1 VTFRELKNATMMHVY
16 ELDDPDFWVNPYE
29 VDYQY
34 LFDTW
39 SQLPNHEKSIEN
51 ECTKHMEFINGLNCK
66 TEIPMNLMFVT
77 QCEAYLSAFAN
88 LSLPKRLK
96 YITILLYCSQPNHTI
111 TFDNIN
117 KNALDFLYA
126 AQLIDIKEDTGIPI
140 TTKEGMYF
148 LYRFLI
154 SKDLKA
160 EFI

>member
-1 VTFRELKNATMMHVY
+1 MHVFV
-16 ELDDPDFWVNPYE
+16 LDNPYKYINIFD

-34 LFDTW
+34 LFDIW
-39 SQLPNHEKSIEN
+39 SRLPNHCNSIEN

-66 TEIPMNLMFVT
+66 TEVPMNLMFVS
-77 QCEAYLSAFAN
+77 QCEAYLSAFSN

-96 YITILLYCSQPNHTI
+96 YIAILLYCSQPNHTI
-111 TFDNIN
+111 TFDNID
-117 KNALDFLYA
+117 KNALDFLFA
-126 AQLIDIKEDTGIPI
+126 AQLIDIKEETGIPI

>member
-1 VTFRELKNATMMHVY
+1 MHVFV
-16 ELDDPDFWVNPYE
+16 LDNPYKYINIFD

-39 SQLPNHEKSIEN
+39 SRLPNHCNSIEN
-51 ECTKHMEFINGLNCK
+51 ECTKHMEFINGVNTKL
-66 TEIPMNLMFVT
+66 EIPMNLMFIS
-77 QCEAYLSAFAN
+77 QCEAYLSAFSN

-96 YITILLYCSQPNHTI
+96 YIAILLYCSQPNHTI
-111 TFDNIN
+111 TFDNID
-117 KNALDFLYA
+117 KNALDFLFA
-126 AQLIDIKEDTGIPI
+126 AQLIDIKEETGIPI

>member
-1 VTFRELKNATMMHVY
+1 MTHVY
-16 ELDDPDFWVNPYE
+16 ELENPVLWVNPFLI
-29 VDYQY
+29 DYQY

-39 SQLPNHEKSIEN
+39 SRLPNHSNSIEN
-51 ECTKHMEFINGLNCK
+51 ECSKHMEFINGINTKL
-66 TEIPMNLMFVT
+66 EIPMNLMFIS

-88 LSLPKRLK
+88 LPLPKRLK
-96 YITILLYCSQPNHTI
+96 YITILLYCTQPNHTI
-111 TFDNIN
+111 SFDNMD
-117 KNALDFLYA
+117 KKALDFLFA